1 MHSIELDDGRRVPY
15 SIRVSRRSRRVR
27 LTIDPRNGVV
37 MVTPPGVDRQ
47 WLTELAAK
55 KNAASAAEKSA
66 EQPGGFHG

>member
-37 MVTPPGVDRQ
+37 MVTPPGVDRSPRPSCVA
-47 WLTELAAK
+47 TR
-55 KNAASAAEKSA
+55 SA
-66 EQPGGFHG
+66 